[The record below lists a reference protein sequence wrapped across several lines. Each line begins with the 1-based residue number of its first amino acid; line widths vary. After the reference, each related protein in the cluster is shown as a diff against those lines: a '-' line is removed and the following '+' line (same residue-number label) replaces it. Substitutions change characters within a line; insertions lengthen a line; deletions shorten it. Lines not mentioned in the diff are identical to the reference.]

1 MDKQNL
7 INKLADIK
15 AIANN
20 GLTCIK
26 INGKVVKSKE
36 LGNITHEDELKE
48 IAEIVDKILL
58 DLEVQHE

>member
-7 INKLADIK
+7 INKLADIR

-26 INGKVVKSKE
+26 INGKVVKSKD
-36 LGNITHEDELKE
+36 LGNLDHEDELKE
-48 IAEIVDKILL
+48 ISEIADELL
-58 DLEVQHE
+58 LELEA